1 MERIARDQRSSG
13 DLLVGA
19 VCWILSVEYFVG
31 QAIAQVAW
39 KTPYSLVDN
48 PISDLGNTVC
58 GGWPP
63 AGAGSQLAV
72 RLGAGNGYVCSPLHD
87 VMNISFITAG
97 VLMLFG
103 VYFTRNAWPRRRLA
117 TWGLALLALSGL
129 GKIVVG
135 FVPENKSLLFHEA
148 GGIGIP
154 LSIVGILLVG
164 LAVRQTHPRV
174 ATFSMVLAG
183 LGAVGLVV
191 GFLATVIGHGH
202 GAAERLEAYPVFV
215 WAIVLG
221 ISFLRV
227 TWSRLSARSATAA

>member
-1 MERIARDQRSSG
+1 MERMSRDQRSRG

-39 KTPYSLVDN
+39 KTQYSLLDN

-58 GGWPP
+58 GQWPP

-87 VMNISFITAG
+87 VMNISFIAAG
-97 VLMLFG
+97 LLMLLG

-135 FVPENKSLLFHEA
+135 FVPENKSLLLHEA

-154 LSIVGILLVG
+154 LSIIGILLLG

-174 ATFSMVLAG
+174 ATYSVVLAS
-183 LGAVGLVV
+183 LGVIGLVV
-191 GFLATVIGHGH
+191 GFLAAAIGHGH
-202 GAAERLEAYPVFV
+202 GAAERLEAYPAFV
-215 WAIVLG
+215 WAIALG
-221 ISFLRV
+221 ISFLLV
-227 TWSRLSARSATAA
+227 TWSRQSARSAMAA